1 MSSQCPRLFLIV
13 ISAVSLQLIAPQ
25 LIAPA
30 SLQEEIPRSIKSDDF
45 TKNRPRSKRRG
56 PPKSSRVYR
65 LSSAPRTRP
74 EGESESNTLQV
85 GLTIWKLQP
94 DPSRQLERIAKRVEA
109 DTKFRD
115 GDLLRL
121 SIESPRA
128 GYLYVIDRDWFTDG
142 SGGETNLIF
151 PVRGEDNRLIAGKL
165 IDIPAEKET
174 PFKATPKSN
183 QVGEMLTI
191 IVTKVPLRLPLSND
205 PLPITSAQL
214 SDWEKRWSAMTD
226 RYEMEDGAGQTRTI
240 QEIQAAEPRGTRQL
254 TRNDPG
260 PQTIYR
266 LTPKSRDALLFN
278 VLLSYVR

>member
-1 MSSQCPRLFLIV
+1 MSSLCPRLLLIV
-13 ISAVSLQLIAPQ
+13 ISMVSIQLVVLAG
-25 LIAPA
+25 
-30 SLQEEIPRSIKSDDF
+30 LQEEIPRSIKSEDF
-45 TKNRPRSKRRG
+45 TKNRPRSRAKGMGTPR
-56 PPKSSRVYR
+56 SSRLYR
-65 LSSAPRTRP
+65 LASTSRTRP
-74 EGESESNTLQV
+74 AGESSSDILQV

-94 DPSRQLERIAKRVEA
+94 DPSRQLERVAKRVEA
-109 DTKFRD
+109 DNKFRE

-128 GYLYVIDRDWFTDG
+128 GYLYVVDRDWFTDG

-151 PVRGEDNRLIAGKL
+151 PVHGEDNRLAAGKL
-165 IDIPAEKET
+165 IDIPAEREM
-174 PFKATPKSN
+174 PFKASPKAN

-191 IVTKVPLRLPLSND
+191 IVTKVPLRLPLTKD
-205 PLPITSAQL
+205 PLPITTTQL

-240 QEIQAAEPRGTRQL
+240 HEVQAAEPRGTRQL
-254 TRNDPG
+254 TRDDPG

-266 LTPKSRDALLFN
+266 LSPKSREAFLFN

>member
-1 MSSQCPRLFLIV
+1 MSSQCSRLFLIAV
-13 ISAVSLQLIAPQ
+13 SIVSLQLIA
-25 LIAPA
+25 LAG
-30 SLQEEIPRSIKSDDF
+30 LQEDIPRSIKSDDF
-45 TKNRPRSKRRG
+45 TKDRPRSKRRG
-56 PPKSSRVYR
+56 PPAGPRIYR
-65 LSSAPRTRP
+65 LASTPRTRP
-74 EGESESNTLQV
+74 AGESSSAIFQV

-109 DTKFRD
+109 DSKFRE

-151 PVRGEDNRLIAGKL
+151 PVRGEDNRLVAGKL
-165 IDIPAEKET
+165 IDIPAERET
-174 PFKATPKSN
+174 PFKASPKSN

-191 IVTKVPLRLPLSND
+191 IVTKVPLRLPLSKD
-205 PLPITSAQL
+205 PLPITSTQL
-214 SDWEKRWSAMTD
+214 SDWEKRWSAMPD

-240 QEIQAAEPRGTRQL
+240 QEQQAAEPRGTRQL
-254 TRNDPG
+254 TRDDPG

-266 LTPKSRDALLFN
+266 LSPKTNEAFLFN

>member
-1 MSSQCPRLFLIV
+1 MSSQSSRLFLIV
-13 ISAVSLQLIAPQ
+13 ISVVSLQLIAPQ
-25 LIAPA
+25 LITLAG
-30 SLQEEIPRSIKSDDF
+30 LQEEIPRSIKSDDF

-56 PPKSSRVYR
+56 TPGGSHLYR
-65 LSSAPRTRP
+65 LASSPRTRP
-74 EGESESNTLQV
+74 AGESSFGTLQL
-85 GLTIWKLQP
+85 GLTIWKEQP
-94 DPSRQLERIAKRVEA
+94 QSRQLERISKRVEA
-109 DTKFRD
+109 DNKFRE

-151 PVRGEDNRLIAGKL
+151 PVRGEDNRLVAGKL

-183 QVGEMLTI
+183 QVGEMLII
-191 IVTKVPLRLPLSND
+191 IVTRSPLRLPLSKD
-205 PLPITSAQL
+205 PLPITSTQL
-214 SDWEKRWSAMTD
+214 SDWEKRWSAMPD
-226 RYEMEDGAGQTRTI
+226 RYEMENGAGLTRTS
-240 QEIQAAEPRGTRQL
+240 QEQRAAEPKGTRQL
-254 TRNDPG
+254 TRDDPG

-266 LTPKSRDALLFN
+266 LSPKTREAFLFN

>member
-1 MSSQCPRLFLIV
+1 
-13 ISAVSLQLIAPQ
+13 LQI
-25 LIAPA
+25 
-30 SLQEEIPRSIKSDDF
+30 
-45 TKNRPRSKRRG
+45 
-56 PPKSSRVYR
+56 
-65 LSSAPRTRP
+65 
-74 EGESESNTLQV
+74 

-109 DTKFRD
+109 VNKFRE

-151 PVRGEDNRLIAGKL
+151 PVRGEDNQLAAGKL

-174 PFKATPKSN
+174 PFKASPKPN

-205 PLPITSAQL
+205 PLPITSTQL
-214 SDWEKRWSAMTD
+214 SDWEQRWSAMTD
-226 RYEMEDGAGQTRTI
+226 RYEMEDGVGQTRTI
-240 QEIQAAEPRGTRQL
+240 QELQAAEPRGTRQL
-254 TRNDPG
+254 TRDDPG

-266 LTPKSRDALLFN
+266 LSPKSREAFLFN